1 MIYVE
6 MNGRCGNQ
14 LFDYSF
20 ARKMSL
26 VLNDEITLNFYNV
39 IKSSNIDPSW
49 KNELKSF
56 CVHSFKIENSSKPL
70 VYSHG
75 NLIQIIVYVMF
86 LLISKIPYKSRNV
99 LFKRQERF
107 QPFLNRLGIFFLE
120 HGFSPIIQPR
130 TKNIFINGTYEDS
143 RWFNDIRETLVNEIV
158 PVSINHRN
166 DDLIEKMK
174 NTNSVC
180 VSIRRGDFLSPE
192 NSKLRNICTKEYYKK
207 AFKIVTDSIQ
217 KPVFFFFSD
226 DINWVKNN
234 ISVDYESYYEV
245 GDDTV
250 ANKLY
255 MMSSC
260 KHFIMSNST
269 FCWWAEYLSK
279 HHKESHLVV
288 SPDHWLNIPGYI
300 HQLINKNWVLVK
312 C

>member
-20 ARKMSL
+20 ARRLSIAMK
-26 VLNDEITLNFYNV
+26 DEMILNFQHV
-39 IKSSNIDPSW
+39 IKHADTDPSW
-49 KNELKSF
+49 KNELESF
-56 CVHSFKIENSSKPL
+56 SVHPFLIENSVKPL
-70 VYSHG
+70 VYLHG
-75 NLIQIIVYVMF
+75 NPLQIVAYILF
-86 LLISKIPYKSRNV
+86 LLVSKIPYKSRNE
-99 LFKRQERF
+99 LFKRQEKF

-120 HGFSPIIQPR
+120 HGYSEPKMPK
-130 TKNIFINGTYEDS
+130 TKNVFINGTYEDS
-143 RWFNDIRETLVNEIV
+143 RWFDDIRSILVKEII

-166 DDLIEKMK
+166 DELINKMRK
-174 NTNSVC
+174 TNSVC
-180 VSIRRGDFLSPE
+180 VSIRRGDFLRPE
-192 NSKLRNICTKEYYKK
+192 NSKLRNICTKEYYEE
-207 AFKIVTDSIQ
+207 AFKIVIDSLHN
-217 KPVFFFFSD
+217 PVFFFFSD
-226 DINWVKNN
+226 DIEWVKEN
-234 ISVDYESYYEV
+234 ISIGYESYYEV

-279 HHKESHLVV
+279 YRNDSHLVV
-288 SPDHWLNIPGYI
+288 SPDHWLNIPGYN
-300 HQLINKNWVLVK
+300 HQLINKKWVLVK